1 MKWKIFKM
9 SSLKRIAKNTGVT
22 FLGNN
27 AFKILSLVLV
37 IFIARYLGSES
48 FGRFSFALSFTGL
61 FAIIIDLGTRLV
73 LVRETTK
80 SKKDASKFLS
90 NTLFLKLFSTI
101 ITLSIIFIL
110 INVLKYDNTTKL
122 SVIIASFGLMFNSMT
137 NSVISVYQ
145 AFEKMEYSALVK
157 IGKVILRFLFTMSI
171 LLIGLGLTYVLI
183 VYSLIQLFGFLIS
196 LFIYNKK
203 ISKLV
208 FNFDKDLIFR
218 FLKSGFPFLLSS
230 AFVEAYFR
238 IDITLMSKMA
248 PKTVIGLY
256 NNVSPEVV
264 IGWYSAAYSILDS
277 LISIPNALSVA
288 MLPVLV
294 LYFKN
299 NRNKLKDIYNH
310 SIKYLSFISIPAS
323 FALTLLADK
332 VIFLLYGTEY
342 SNSII
347 ALKILIWTLIPLS
360 INYMMGALLIAL
372 HKEVLGVY
380 ILFLNA
386 LLNILLNI
394 YFIPK
399 YSHIGAA
406 FATVISEIFYFSC
419 YYLILL
425 KEGYGFNILKF
436 FIKPIISSL
445 LMIIIIK
452 QFITLH
458 VLFLVPIGFIVYL
471 LSLFTLKSF
480 NKEDII
486 VFRKILKKNL

>member
-1 MKWKIFKM
+1 M

-27 AFKILSLVLV
+27 AFKILSLILV

-90 NTLFLKLFSTI
+90 NTLILKLFSAI
-101 ITLSIIFIL
+101 ITLSIIFLL
-110 INVLKYDNTTKL
+110 INILKYDSITKL

-145 AFEKMEYSALVK
+145 AYEKMEYSALVK

-310 SIKYLSFISIPAS
+310 SIKYLS
-323 FALTLLADK
+323 
-332 VIFLLYGTEY
+332 
-342 SNSII
+342 
-347 ALKILIWTLIPLS
+347 
-360 INYMMGALLIAL
+360 
-372 HKEVLGVY
+372 
-380 ILFLNA
+380 
-386 LLNILLNI
+386 
-394 YFIPK
+394 
-399 YSHIGAA
+399 
-406 FATVISEIFYFSC
+406 
-419 YYLILL
+419 
-425 KEGYGFNILKF
+425 
-436 FIKPIISSL
+436 
-445 LMIIIIK
+445 
-452 QFITLH
+452 
-458 VLFLVPIGFIVYL
+458 
-471 LSLFTLKSF
+471 
-480 NKEDII
+480 
-486 VFRKILKKNL
+486 

>member
-1 MKWKIFKM
+1 M

-27 AFKILSLVLV
+27 AFKILSLILV

-90 NTLFLKLFSTI
+90 NTLILKLFSAI
-101 ITLSIIFIL
+101 ITLSIIFLL
-110 INVLKYDNTTKL
+110 INILKYDSITKL

-145 AFEKMEYSALVK
+145 AYEKMEYSALVK

-171 LLIGLGLTYVLI
+171 LLIGLGLTHVLI
-183 VYSLIQLFGFLIS
+183 VYSLIQFFGFLIS

-203 ISKLV
+203 ITKLV
-208 FNFDKDLIFR
+208 FDFDKDLILR

-248 PKTVIGLY
+248 PETVIGLY
-256 NNVSPEVV
+256 NQVSPQVV

-294 LYFKN
+294 IYFKN
-299 NRNKLKDIYNH
+299 NKDKLKEIYSN

-323 FALTLLADK
+323 FAIALLADK
-332 VIFLLYGTEY
+332 VIFLLYGSEY
-342 SNSII
+342 ANSII

-360 INYMMGALLIAL
+360 INYMMGALLIAI

-380 ILFLNA
+380 VLLLNA
-386 LLNILLNI
+386 LVNVGLNL
-394 YFIPK
+394 YFIPR
-399 YSHIGAA
+399 YSFLGAA
-406 FATVISEIFYFSC
+406 YATIITEIFYFFC
-419 YYLILL
+419 YYLIL
-425 KEGYGFNILKF
+425 KSQNFNFNIFK
-436 FIKPIISSL
+436 ITAKPIISSIVMVFILSKL
-445 LMIIIIK
+445 LSFHI
-452 QFITLH
+452 F
-458 VLFLVPIGFIVYL
+458 VLVPIGLIIYG
-471 LSLFTLKSF
+471 LSMLILKAI
-480 NKEDII
+480 NKNDII
-486 VFRKILKKNL
+486 MIKKIFRKNL